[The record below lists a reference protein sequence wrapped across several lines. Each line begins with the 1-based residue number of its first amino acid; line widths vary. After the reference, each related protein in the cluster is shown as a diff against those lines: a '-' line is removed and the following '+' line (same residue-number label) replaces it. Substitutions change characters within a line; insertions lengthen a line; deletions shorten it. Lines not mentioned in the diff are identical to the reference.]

1 MRVPITE
8 HKLTMDYQLVN
19 KYLSNETSEAEVA
32 EIFAWIEAAPENRKA
47 FIDYKK
53 IVALTAQGD
62 ENEDHTWKM
71 FFEPRFRKQELFN
84 SYRQVAKYAAMFLIV
99 FGTGVGLQYIGWG
112 FDKSQMVYQ
121 KETSVVS
128 PLGQMTNIELP
139 DGTKVML
146 NSGTS
151 ITYSENFSHGERQ
164 VNLSGEAYFDVA
176 KDKKHPFVV
185 QTSSLN
191 FVVHGTSFNIE
202 AYPEE
207 KVINTTLVE
216 GSLGVTDKSDKELMR
231 LVPGE
236 NAHYEL
242 NTSGITRSKV
252 DTELYTSW
260 KEGLITFKN
269 EKLKDIARKI
279 ERWYNVEVIIKNPK
293 LGEEAYLGTIMKNK
307 PVDQILEVL
316 QLTSSLKYKII
327 PRPDK
332 PTLIY
337 WE

>member
-1 MRVPITE
+1 
-8 HKLTMDYQLVN
+8 MDYQLVN
-19 KYLSNETSEAEVA
+19 KYLRNETSEAEVA
-32 EIFAWIEAAPENRKA
+32 EIFQWIDAAPENRKE

-53 IVALTAQGD
+53 IHALTAQGT
-62 ENEDHTWKM
+62 ENEDHAWKLL
-71 FFEPRFRKQELFN
+71 FEPRLRKQKLFN
-84 SYRQVAKYAAMFLIV
+84 TYWQVAKYAAMFLLV
-99 FGTGVGLQYIGWG
+99 FGTGIGVQYVGWG
-112 FDKSQMVYQ
+112 VGKGKLVYQ
-121 KETSVVS
+121 KNTSIVS

-151 ITYSENFSHGERQ
+151 ITYNGNFSKGERL
-164 VNLSGEAYFDVA
+164 VTLSGEAYFDVT
-176 KDKKHPFVV
+176 KDQQHPFVV

-191 FVVHGTSFNIE
+191 FRVHGTSFNIE

-207 KVINTTLVE
+207 KIVNTTLVE
-216 GSLGVTDKSDKELMR
+216 GSLGVIDKSDKELLL

-236 NAHYEL
+236 NAHFDV
-242 NTSGITRSKV
+242 NTSEMTRSKV
-252 DTELYTSW
+252 NTEIYTSW
-260 KEGLITFKN
+260 KDGLITFRN

-293 LGEEAYLGTIMKNK
+293 LGEEAYMGTIMKNK
-307 PVDQILEVL
+307 PIDQILEVL
-316 QLTSSLKYKII
+316 QLTSSLKFKII
-327 PRPDK
+327 TRPDK

>member
-1 MRVPITE
+1 
-8 HKLTMDYQLVN
+8 MDYQLVD
-19 KYLSNETSEAEVA
+19 KYLCNEASEAEVA
-32 EIFAWIEAAPENRKA
+32 EIFQWIEAAPENRKE

-53 IVALTAQGD
+53 IYALTSQAT
-62 ENEDHTWKM
+62 ENENHTWELL
-71 FFEPRFRKQELFN
+71 FEPQFRKKKLFN
-84 SYRQVAKYAAMFLIV
+84 TYRQVAKYAAILLIV
-99 FGTGVGLQYIGWG
+99 FGSGIGIQYFGWG
-112 FDKSQMVYQ
+112 IDKGLLVYQ
-121 KETSVVS
+121 KDTAVSS

-151 ITYSENFSHGERQ
+151 ITYNGSFSHGER
-164 VNLSGEAYFDVA
+164 VVTLSGEAYFDVT
-176 KDKKHPFVV
+176 KDQQHPFVV
-185 QTSSLN
+185 RTPYLN
-191 FVVHGTSFNIE
+191 FMVHGTSFNIE

-207 KVINTTLVE
+207 KAVSTTLVE
-216 GSLGVTDKSDKELMR
+216 GSLGVMDKADKELLL

-236 NAHYEL
+236 NAHFDE
-242 NTSGITRSKV
+242 NTSKITLLKV
-252 DTELYTSW
+252 DTEIYTSW

-293 LGEEAYLGTIMKNK
+293 LGEESYMGTIMKNK
-307 PVDQILEVL
+307 PIDQILEVL

-327 PRPDK
+327 TRPDK

>member
-1 MRVPITE
+1 
-8 HKLTMDYQLVN
+8 MDYELVN
-19 KYLSNETSEAEVA
+19 KYLRNETSEAEVA
-32 EIFAWIEAAPENRKA
+32 EIFQWIDAAPENRKE

-53 IVALTAQGD
+53 IHALTALGS
-62 ENEDHTWKM
+62 ENENHTWKLL
-71 FFEPRFRKQELFN
+71 FELRLRKQKLF
-84 SYRQVAKYAAMFLIV
+84 STYLQVAKYAAIFFLI
-99 FGTGVGLQYIGWG
+99 FGTGVGVQYIGWG
-112 FDKSQMVYQ
+112 VGKGEMVYQ
-121 KETSVVS
+121 KNTSIVS

-139 DGTKVML
+139 DGTRVML

-151 ITYSENFSHGERQ
+151 ISYGGDFSRGERL
-164 VNLSGEAYFDVA
+164 VTLSGEAYFDVT
-176 KDKKHPFVV
+176 KDQLHPFVV

-191 FVVHGTSFNIE
+191 FMVHGTSFNIE

-207 KVINTTLVE
+207 KMVNTTLVE
-216 GSLGVTDKSDKELMR
+216 GSLGVMNKADKELLL

-236 NAHYEL
+236 NAHFDVNTAEL
-242 NTSGITRSKV
+242 TRSNV
-252 DTELYTSW
+252 NTELYTSW
-260 KEGLITFKN
+260 KDGLITFRN

-307 PVDQILEVL
+307 PIDQILEVF
-316 QLTSSLKYKII
+316 QLTSSLKFKII

>member
-1 MRVPITE
+1 
-8 HKLTMDYQLVN
+8 MDYQLVD
-19 KYLSNETSEAEVA
+19 KYLRNETSEAEVA
-32 EIFAWIEAAPENRKA
+32 EIFQWIEAAPENRKE

-53 IVALTAQGD
+53 IHALTSQGT
-62 ENEDHTWKM
+62 ENENHTWKM
-71 FFEPRFRKQELFN
+71 LFEPQFRKQKLFDT
-84 SYRQVAKYAAMFLIV
+84 YRQVARYAAIFLLV
-99 FGTGVGLQYIGWG
+99 FGSGIGVQYIGWG
-112 FDKSQMVYQ
+112 IDKGQLVYQ
-121 KETSVVS
+121 KGTSVAS

-139 DGTKVML
+139 DGTRVML

-151 ITYSENFSHGERQ
+151 ITYNGSYSSGER
-164 VNLSGEAYFDVA
+164 VVTLSGEAYFDVA
-176 KDKKHPFVV
+176 KDQKHPFVV

-207 KVINTTLVE
+207 KIISTTLVE
-216 GSLGVTDKSDKELMR
+216 GSLGVKNKADKELLL

-236 NAHYEL
+236 NAHFDV
-242 NTSGITRSKV
+242 NTSKITLSKV

-260 KEGLITFKN
+260 KEGLITFRN

-293 LGEEAYLGTIMKNK
+293 LGEESYMGTIMKNK
-307 PVDQILEVL
+307 PIDQILEVL

-327 PRPDK
+327 TRPDK